1 MRPIF
6 LGAGHLL
13 GDRPAQTFL
22 PSGVQW
28 RTKIDSMLEQHP
40 RLLAV
45 SIHNKLKAEGFE
57 GCYPTVVR
65 AVRRSW

>member
-1 MRPIF
+1 
-6 LGAGHLL
+6 
-13 GDRPAQTFL
+13 
-22 PSGVQW
+22 VQW